1 MRSKRI
7 VSNEI
12 IQSIDIAN
20 TFQGGVTEPQ
30 LKLSQH
36 PEFRQIQLRIPG
48 VSEKDMHV
56 KINNNQLIVYFERRI
71 VSLGSNVSIP
81 YIVYNKQIP
90 YFIDEKNIH
99 AQYHDGELI
108 VQLPFNELTNGYQ
121 REVPID
127 D

>member
-71 VSLGSNVSIP
+71 VSLGSNISIP

>member
-7 VSNEI
+7 LSNEI

-71 VSLGSNVSIP
+71 VSLGSNISIP

>member
-20 TFQGGVTEPQ
+20 TVQGGVTEPQ

-71 VSLGSNVSIP
+71 VSLGSNISIP

>member
-12 IQSIDIAN
+12 IQRIDIAN
-20 TFQGGVTEPQ
+20 TVQGGVTEPQ

-71 VSLGSNVSIP
+71 VSLGSNISIP

>member
-20 TFQGGVTEPQ
+20 TFQGGVSEPQ
-30 LKLSQH
+30 LKLFQH
-36 PEFRQIQLRIPG
+36 TEYRQIKLKVPG

-71 VSLGSNVSIP
+71 VSLGSNISIP

-121 REVPID
+121 RDIPVEN
-127 D
+127 

>member
-20 TFQGGVTEPQ
+20 TFQGGVTEPH

-71 VSLGSNVSIP
+71 VSLGSNISIP